1 MRKLCLAAGAAAMAL
16 QPLAAAAS
24 DTAVADAVTASDPLP
39 ELYQPQDD
47 LERGLWL
54 RMDEAERGLK
64 SSRQVIHDPELNAY
78 VRSVLCKMVGEGECR
93 NIRLYISHTPH
104 FNATM
109 APNGVMQVW
118 SGLLLRTQ
126 NEAQLATVLAHEYA
140 HFRERHGV
148 KLFREAQEKSNAA
161 AWLAF
166 TGIGLIA
173 SIAIAGSIFK
183 FSREQEQEADL
194 GGLALLAGAGY
205 DTSEAAV
212 LWQQLIDEEDATRLA
227 RGKKK
232 KNRAKAGMF
241 DTHPANQQRIDYLRE
256 AANGTPGTAGQT
268 GLSDYQQAMRNWW
281 PVFLDDQL
289 KMNDDGASTYLLD
302 SMVKANGS
310 TPWLEFGRGELARRH
325 GTPEALETAVA
336 HYSAAIAAGGDLP
349 ELWRGRGL
357 ALNKLG
363 RSAAARADL
372 EEYLV
377 RAPEAADHAMI
388 SMISG
393 GIQ

>member
-24 DTAVADAVTASDPLP
+24 DTAVADAVAAADPLP

-54 RMDEAERGLK
+54 RMDEYERDLK

-78 VRSVLCKMVGEGECR
+78 VRSVLCKMVGEAECQ

-140 HFRERHGV
+140 HFRQRHGV
-148 KLFREAQEKSNAA
+148 KLFREAKEKSNTA

-194 GGLALLAGAGY
+194 GGLALLDAAGY

-212 LWQQLIDEEDATRLA
+212 LWQQLINEEDATRLA

-232 KNRAKAGMF
+232 KRKAKAGMF

-256 AANGTPGTAGQT
+256 AAAGTPGTPGQT
-268 GLSDYQQAMRNWW
+268 GLAEYQRAMRNWW

-302 SMVKANGS
+302 SMINANGS
-310 TPWLEFGRGELARRH
+310 TPWLEFGRGELARRK
-325 GTPEALETAVA
+325 GTPEALEAAVS

-357 ALNKLG
+357 ALKKLG
-363 RSAAARADL
+363 QPAAAKADL